1 MGRPSTFKKLP
12 KFIDKIFTKPALF
25 LDRDGVINKD
35 TGYVFRKEKF
45 IWRKNIINFIKNYN
59 KKNFYVF
66 VVTNQSGVGRGYYSE
81 KDVNNL
87 HDWMIK
93 QIRSYGANIDKVYFA
108 PYYKNSNFKK
118 YRLQKNMRKPQIGTF
133 LKAQKEFSLNLKKC
147 YMIGDSE
154 TDLEFANNC
163 KIKGY
168 KLNFSDDIIK
178 LLSRLN

>member
-66 VVTNQSGVGRGYYSE
+66 VVTNQSGVVE
-81 KDVNNL
+81 
-87 HDWMIK
+87 
-93 QIRSYGANIDKVYFA
+93 
-108 PYYKNSNFKK
+108 
-118 YRLQKNMRKPQIGTF
+118 
-133 LKAQKEFSLNLKKC
+133 
-147 YMIGDSE
+147 
-154 TDLEFANNC
+154 
-163 KIKGY
+163 
-168 KLNFSDDIIK
+168 DIIVK
-178 LLSRLN
+178 KM